1 MSQSFSGS
9 SVTPSPAAGDALAQ
23 TRTLWHYRPD
33 YDYRPDLFQY
43 TELYTTDPDYVV
55 LDVSLMLPSGEH
67 SEHLDQ
73 IGNAFRIL
81 IARFCRT
88 PIHVSREVGITGI
101 PAHMFASERHTYAL
115 APDLAVWSSLKPPHP
130 HPSYQ
135 YERDGVPLLALEVVS
150 HSTPQVEDND
160 LIHKR
165 IAYASMG
172 IREYWLVDT
181 QQDFPLRGYNLDMGW
196 TLPRNG
202 EYSLNSIS
210 DDDSQASHVLGTSLR
225 WVANTLECWHAG
237 WRRWVPVVEIPVL
250 EAKARVN
257 LETRLELLLGM
268 GVTVDQALELGL
280 DLMCMDAQPGVST
293 LVLTQGNLWQLRRH
307 IPLRPLDRNADADR
321 HYVSELLRA
330 CPSYPSAG
338 WPRVG

>member
-9 SVTPSPAAGDALAQ
+9 SGTPSPAAGDALAQ

-43 TELYTTDPDYVV
+43 SELYTTDPDYVV
-55 LDVSLMLPSGEH
+55 LDVSTMSPSGEH

-73 IGNAFRIL
+73 IGNGLRIL
-81 IARFCRT
+81 IARFCRP

-101 PAHMFASERHTYAL
+101 PAHMFASGRHTHTL
-115 APDLAVWSSLKPPHP
+115 APDLAVWSSPKPPHP
-130 HPSYQ
+130 QPSYQ
-135 YERDGVPLLALEVVS
+135 YERDGTPLLALEVVS
-150 HSTPQVEDND
+150 HSSPQVEDND

-165 IAYASMG
+165 IVYATMG

-181 QQDFPLRGYNLDMGW
+181 QQDFPLRGYNLDFGW
-196 TLPRNG
+196 TPPRNG
-202 EYSLNSIS
+202 EYQLKSIS
-210 DDDSQASHVLGTSLR
+210 DDDGQASHVLGTSLR
-225 WVANTLECWHAG
+225 WVADTLECWHAG
-237 WRRWVPVVEIPVL
+237 WGRWVPVVEIPVL
-250 EAKARVN
+250 EAEARVH
-257 LETRLELLLGM
+257 LETRLELLLDM

-280 DLMCMDAQPGVST
+280 DLMCMDVLPGVVT
-293 LVLTQGNLWQLRRH
+293 LVSTQGNLWLLRRH
-307 IPLRPLDRNADADR
+307 IPQRPKGRNTDADR
-321 HYVSELLRA
+321 HYVANLLGA